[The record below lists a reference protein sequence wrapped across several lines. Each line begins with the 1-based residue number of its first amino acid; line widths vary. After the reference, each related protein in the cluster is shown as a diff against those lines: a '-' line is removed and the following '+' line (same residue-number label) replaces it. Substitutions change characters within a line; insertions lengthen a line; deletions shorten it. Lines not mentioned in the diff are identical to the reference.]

1 MSVFCLLFGKA
12 LHDVSSHFSV
22 PSPMLVQPHGAS
34 GSASDILH
42 AFLPQDLCTCWAL
55 YLQYPSPSD
64 PHGSLL
70 HILYIF
76 AKGYLLSQAYP
87 VSLFKTEAK
96 GLPWQSS
103 S

>member
-1 MSVFCLLFGKA
+1 
-12 LHDVSSHFSV
+12 
-22 PSPMLVQPHGAS
+22 MLGP
-34 GSASDILH
+34 
-42 AFLPQDLCTCWAL
+42 LPAI
-55 YLQYPSPSD
+55 SFPSD
-64 PHGSLL
+64 PPGSLL

-103 S
+103 G